1 MAHNTST
8 HGSEATFV
16 FCHWFN
22 IRGSSRPQELQ
33 WRADGVQY
41 VPRSMLHPIP
51 SAPSRYSDI
60 PAPAATFR
68 RRLRQHHTCAGVNE
82 MTSINAQRRYS
93 RGTEA
98 RIQGLE
104 RPRCY
109 PRLLTCRWRATQ
121 SPHERHGTFKY
132 ITFRTHSHM
141 HTGADIT
148 RTVPERA
155 LALPAR
161 CRRPGRTITLGA
173 EARSM
178 SAALIQRRYVRSTAA
193 SAPLIDAVVEVLD
206 EAADADNVKL
216 PGRRAAHR
224 WCHARARLAR
234 SCHANGRGR
243 GDEDTDPRWTTEG
256 HPSWICH
263 K

>member
-1 MAHNTST
+1 MYLDQDCTRFHPPQA
-8 HGSEATFV
+8 A
-16 FCHWFN
+16 
-22 IRGSSRPQELQ
+22 IRISRPLQ
-33 WRADGVQY
+33 RLSGVGY
-41 VPRSMLHPIP
+41 VTSHI
-51 SAPSRYSDI
+51 
-60 PAPAATFR
+60 
-68 RRLRQHHTCAGVNE
+68 AGVNE
-82 MTSINAQRRYS
+82 MTSKNAQRRYS

>member
-1 MAHNTST
+1 
-8 HGSEATFV
+8 
-16 FCHWFN
+16 
-22 IRGSSRPQELQ
+22 
-33 WRADGVQY
+33 
-41 VPRSMLHPIP
+41 
-51 SAPSRYSDI
+51 
-60 PAPAATFR
+60 
-68 RRLRQHHTCAGVNE
+68 
-82 MTSINAQRRYS
+82 
-93 RGTEA
+93 
-98 RIQGLE
+98 
-104 RPRCY
+104 
-109 PRLLTCRWRATQ
+109 
-121 SPHERHGTFKY
+121 
-132 ITFRTHSHM
+132 
-141 HTGADIT
+141 
-148 RTVPERA
+148 
-155 LALPAR
+155 
-161 CRRPGRTITLGA
+161 
-173 EARSM
+173 M